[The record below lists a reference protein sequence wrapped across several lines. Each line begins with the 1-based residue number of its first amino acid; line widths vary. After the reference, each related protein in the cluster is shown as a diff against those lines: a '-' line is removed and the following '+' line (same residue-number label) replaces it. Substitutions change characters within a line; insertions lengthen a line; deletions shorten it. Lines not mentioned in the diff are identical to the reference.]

1 MPFHAFV
8 RINEYNTRIILKNI
22 KERGKAMAEKN
33 LNHANENMKEVN
45 EKVLGG
51 ITGGTK
57 SPMVVLDK
65 KDIGS
70 SAQSIPVPK
79 DIKVDR

>member
-1 MPFHAFV
+1 
-8 RINEYNTRIILKNI
+8 
-22 KERGKAMAEKN
+22 MAEKN